1 MATPIEITTSIK
13 SADTLGIF
21 NGTFGQLKLQGLSL
35 GISTWLKTVYK
46 VNSQSAGVGGVG
58 QCTGVMNLNLGTA
71 VTTIQTP
78 LSTVG
83 KMSGSLSSAYAS
95 AVGLGLANIQYRI
108 AGPSGGVGTGTFTVL
123 GGIGEPSS
131 LYAELGIGLSAV
143 GYKGVISNLELQGLS
158 QGIVTL
164 FTLGITGGG
173 TVQGSGSPTSL
184 TAPNPPMFVV

>member
-1 MATPIEITTSIK
+1 MATPIEIKASILTS
-13 SADTLGIF
+13 DNLGVF
-21 NGTFGQLKLQGLSL
+21 TSTYGTLKLEGLSL
-35 GISTWLKTVYK
+35 GISKWLKTVYK
-46 VNSQSAGVGGVG
+46 VNSQSVGVGGVG
-58 QCTGVMNLNLGTA
+58 ACTGVMNLNLGTA
-71 VTTIQTP
+71 ITTIQTP

-83 KMSGSLSSAYAS
+83 QLTGTLSFGYAS
-95 AVGLGLANIQYRI
+95 AVGLGLASIPYRI

-131 LYAELGIGLSAV
+131 LYAELGLGLSAL
-143 GYKGVISNLELQGLS
+143 GYGGVISSLELQGLA